1 MKDQWTRRGY
11 CLSIEATE
19 RLRRLA
25 IALYRGRGEKRK
37 SELIE
42 RMIWCAKI
50 EDGRLAF
57 DADMDFAHSE
67 EVEIP
72 KEFEDA
78 A

>member
-50 EDGRLAF
+50 ENGKLAF
-57 DADMDFAHSE
+57 DPDLDYQHGN
-67 EVEIP
+67 EIELP
-72 KEFEDA
+72 KELEDA